1 MTLLDVNVLL
11 ALVDPL
17 HAHHER
23 AKHFFVNR
31 HPAAWATCP
40 MVENGFLRVLSGTA
54 YANRVDSPKTARILL
69 DQMIASSSGHQ
80 FWPDDLSLRDPSL
93 FPDLPH
99 SKHLTDC
106 YLLALAVKRG
116 GKLATFDHRI
126 NPASVPGGAH
136 ALMVLDPQVP

>member
-11 ALVDPL
+11 ALADPL
-17 HAHHER
+17 HTHHEL
-23 AKHFFVNR
+23 AKQFFVNR

-40 MVENGFLRVLSGTA
+40 LVENGFLRVLSGHT
-54 YANRVDSPKTARILL
+54 YANRVDSPQTARIIL

-80 FWPDDLSLRDPSL
+80 FWPDDLSLCDASQ
-93 FPDLPH
+93 FPDLPN

-116 GKLATFDHRI
+116 GKFVTFDRRI
-126 NPASVPGGAH
+126 DPAWVPGGAH
-136 ALMVLDPQVP
+136 ALLVLEP